1 MNAYCGADMRLE
13 FIKTS
18 FHSPAKVV
26 ASNALNQRFGLVITG
41 LVLFV
46 VEGCTLIQGP
56 RVSPA
61 PADTT
66 SSQPAVIETPV
77 TPSEQPT
84 PPVRPKASAKG
95 DSTKVAKL
103 PQTGEASWYGPKFHG
118 KTTASGETYDQEALT
133 AAHAS
138 LPFGSKVKVTNLSN
152 GKSVEV
158 EITDRGPFAENRIID
173 VSRAAAKALE
183 MKDSGTTKV
192 RLEPLPGQ

>member
-1 MNAYCGADMRLE
+1 MRLE

-46 VEGCTLIQGP
+46 VEGCTLIHGP

-118 KTTASGETYDQEALT
+118 KNTASGETYDQEALT

-192 RLEPLPGQ
+192 RLELLPGQ

>member
-1 MNAYCGADMRLE
+1 MANGL
-13 FIKTS
+13 S
-18 FHSPAKVV
+18 FSPLKFVV
-26 ASNALNQRFGLVITG
+26 RGLSDRRPCLLTMCLG
-41 LVLFV
+41 LVLFQ
-46 VEGCTLIQGP
+46 GCALLQRP
-56 RVSPA
+56 P
-61 PADTT
+61 DTAE
-66 SSQPAVIETPV
+66 PIETPA
-77 TPSEQPT
+77 QPAAPNT
-84 PPVRPKASAKG
+84 SSGVQPAPVPPTAKENPA
-95 DSTKVAKL
+95 VPAKL

-138 LPFGSKVKVTNLSN
+138 LPLGSKVRVTNLSN

>member
-1 MNAYCGADMRLE
+1 M
-13 FIKTS
+13 KT
-18 FHSPAKVV
+18 FFRSPAKVV
-26 ASNALNQRFGLVITG
+26 TGNALNQRFGLLVTC

-46 VEGCTLIQGP
+46 VDGCTLIQKAP
-56 RVSPA
+56 VSPV

-66 SSQPAVIETPV
+66 QTPPPV
-77 TPSEQPT
+77 VESPT
-84 PPVRPKASAKG
+84 PPPKREPSPSARPKASGKQ
-95 DSTKVAKL
+95 DSTAAVKL

-138 LPFGSKVKVTNLSN
+138 LPFGSKVRVTNLSN

-192 RLEPLPGQ
+192 RVEPLPGQ